1 MSNNIDPSSS
11 TIETTYSNSNKDI
24 DSEFDTAAL
33 KECLEKEQL
42 DKALSL
48 ILHSKT
54 SSSLQSN
61 TVVLD
66 YPLKYRV
73 IFFDKL
79 SKLPP
84 PQLATFLQPYIDY
97 LQQEESKDSHYQ
109 YNLIPAGRKRLRS
122 FLKTLGSTL
131 PKDSIFYLLNQ
142 FSGYKSVQVIMLQQ
156 YINKYIKSE
165 MDDQDQQLDTLLD
178 YLKKVNTNNNNNNS
192 NLDSTLK
199 VQLFN
204 MTLNG
209 CIKTKKQDHITKI
222 LNQMEKSG
230 TALDEVT
237 YNILI
242 RSQLDMNNG
251 KVANELYD
259 NMKKSSLTPT
269 VATFNTFI
277 RYACKHQNWND
288 LTAWLDQMEHHHK
301 QPNPITLRIMMDAL
315 TNNTA
320 EQQVVDNFKR
330 VSDNIAITNQD
341 LEWTIN
347 ISITHLLRNNH
358 IDTALAIL
366 QKLFETRPKMEAQSY
381 SLSVYSYNLL
391 IHAYTLNGD
400 MNAAE
405 NVLLNMK
412 NPRHHQQQPVN
423 GNETHLTIPSPD
435 IISYTTLIHG
445 YIKSAPPQHI
455 NMKRVTTLYKELI
468 ERGLEENRS
477 LQSVLLYGLIKSGFC
492 DSKES
497 MKLFKLLTRI
507 SSNKKRSTKL
517 NQKIDNHIPR
527 KSIQLLKEA
536 MDKNLPFDTS
546 TLNIW
551 VRGLSLFNHDLNMA
565 ETMVYWMTKQYQISI
580 NERTVFYLVKAA
592 IKQRRF
598 DKAKKWINTYEKNGK
613 TIQGSGLLYF
623 KRHVMGE

>member
-1 MSNNIDPSSS
+1 MNNENNI
-11 TIETTYSNSNKDI
+11 K
-24 DSEFDTAAL
+24 
-33 KECLEKEQL
+33 
-42 DKALSL
+42 
-48 ILHSKT
+48 
-54 SSSLQSN
+54 
-61 TVVLD
+61 
-66 YPLKYRV
+66 
-73 IFFDKL
+73 
-79 SKLPP
+79 
-84 PQLATFLQPYIDY
+84 
-97 LQQEESKDSHYQ
+97 
-109 YNLIPAGRKRLRS
+109 
-122 FLKTLGSTL
+122 
-131 PKDSIFYLLNQ
+131 
-142 FSGYKSVQVIMLQQ
+142 
-156 YINKYIKSE
+156 
-165 MDDQDQQLDTLLD
+165 
-178 YLKKVNTNNNNNNS
+178 NNNNNNNDIN
-192 NLDSTLK
+192 NLDSALK
-199 VQLFN
+199 IQLFN

-209 CIKTKKQDHITKI
+209 CIKTKKQDHITKV
-222 LNQMEKSG
+222 LNQMEKSNV
-230 TALDEVT
+230 ALDEVT

-242 RSQLDMNNG
+242 RSQLDLNNI
-251 KVANELYD
+251 KAANELYD
-259 NMKKSSLTPT
+259 SMKRSSLTPT

-288 LTAWLDQMEHHHK
+288 LTDWLNQMEQHHQ

-315 TNNTA
+315 TNNIA
-320 EQQVVDNFKR
+320 EQQVVNDFKR
-330 VSDNIAITNQD
+330 VSDNISITSQD

-366 QKLFETRPKMEAQSY
+366 QKLFEQRPKMESRSY

-400 MNAAE
+400 MDAAE

-412 NPRHHQQQPVN
+412 NPHHQQQLAN
-423 GNETHLTIPSPD
+423 GNELHLAIPPPD
-435 IISYTTLIHG
+435 IVSYTTLIHG
-445 YIKSAPPQHI
+445 YIKSAQPQHVD
-455 NMKRVTTLYKELI
+455 MKRITTLYKELI

-477 LQSVLLYGLIKSGFC
+477 LQSVLLFGLIKSGFC
-492 DSKES
+492 NSKES
-497 MKLFKLLTRI
+497 MKLFKLLVNDSTNEHHNQGLLKNGNSSKQYIDLNLSKVILYNMMMDAYFIKQFNDNQTRI
-507 SSNKKRSTKL
+507 SFNKKRSTEL

-565 ETMVYWMTKQYQISI
+565 ETMVYWMTKQYQINI

-598 DKAKKWINTYEKNGK
+598 DKARKWINTYEKAGK

-623 KRHVMGE
+623 KRLVMGE